1 MSLSNEERT
10 TLVSLVYYIK
20 TGILPIEYGRLYSQL
35 QTMREESDYNC
46 VYEVDPDELSS
57 RIEPAKELIDAIENL
72 TNSPTE

>member
-46 VYEVDPDELSS
+46 VYEVDPDELNS
-57 RIEPAKELIDAIENL
+57 RIKPAKELIDAIEIL
-72 TNSPTE
+72 INSPTE

>member
-57 RIEPAKELIDAIENL
+57 RIEPAKELIDAIEIL
-72 TNSPTE
+72 INSPTE

>member
-1 MSLSNEERT
+1 MFNL
-10 TLVSLVYYIK
+10 YYIK

-72 TNSPTE
+72 TNSPTEQQ

>member
-35 QTMREESDYNC
+35 QTMREERQ
-46 VYEVDPDELSS
+46 LFF
-57 RIEPAKELIDAIENL
+57 
-72 TNSPTE
+72 